1 MKSLINTFILA
12 VIITSLFSC
21 QNKRK
26 PNYQF
31 FPNMYEPVGYEA
43 YGEYDV
49 FPNKQ
54 EALVPPEG
62 TIARGHSLYS
72 YPNTNDGYN
81 SALKNLKTYLSSSE
95 IDLKRG
101 KELYEIYCGICHG
114 NKGAGQGKLVKRE
127 KILGVPSYA
136 DRPITTGSIYHVIYY
151 GKNSMGSY
159 ANLLNEEERWQ
170 VTAYVEALRKEL
182 LK

>member
-1 MKSLINTFILA
+1 MKSLINTFILV

-31 FPNMYEPVGYEA
+31 FPNMYESVGYEA

-72 YPNTNDGYN
+72 YANTNDGYN
-81 SALKNLKTYLSSSE
+81 SALKNLKTDLSSSE

-170 VTAYVEALRKEL
+170 VTAYVEALRNEL

>member
-1 MKSLINTFILA
+1 MKSLINTFILV
-12 VIITSLFSC
+12 VIVTSLFSC

-62 TIARGHSLYS
+62 TIARGHSI
-72 YPNTNDGYN
+72 YPYANTNDGYN
-81 SALKNLKTYLSSSE
+81 SALKNLKTDLSSSE

-101 KELYEIYCGICHG
+101 KEMYEIYCGICHG
-114 NKGAGQGKLVKRE
+114 NKGAGQGYLVKRE

>member
-1 MKSLINTFILA
+1 MKSLINTFILV

-31 FPNMYEPVGYEA
+31 FPNMYESVGYEA

-72 YPNTNDGYN
+72 YANTNDGYN
-81 SALKNLKTYLSSSE
+81 SALKNLKTELSSSE